1 MSERYPKSVPVS
13 PDNPAIEK
21 DEDIC
26 ANCSHCLAVCAEEI
40 GVAQPCKVTGA
51 DDFTCI
57 HCGQCAAACPER
69 AIRAKSQWR
78 EAAMA
83 VNDQQKIVIF
93 STAPSV
99 RVGLGNVL
107 AESPETLWK
116 AIWFLRSGS
125 WERTLCWMWHFQRI

>member
-51 DDFTCI
+51 DDLHVFT
-57 HCGQCAAACPER
+57 AASARLP
-69 AIRAKSQWR
+69 A
-78 EAAMA
+78 
-83 VNDQQKIVIF
+83 
-93 STAPSV
+93 
-99 RVGLGNVL
+99 
-107 AESPETLWK
+107 
-116 AIWFLRSGS
+116 RSGQS
-125 WERTLCWMWHFQRI
+125 AQRASGGKLPWL

>member
-57 HCGQCAAACPER
+57 HCGQGA
-69 AIRAKSQWR
+69 
-78 EAAMA
+78 
-83 VNDQQKIVIF
+83 
-93 STAPSV
+93 
-99 RVGLGNVL
+99 GNPRKEPV
-107 AESPETLWK
+107 A
-116 AIWFLRSGS
+116 GS
-125 WERTLCWMWHFQRI
+125 CHGCK